1 MNKNIVEYKTGGI
14 RNMKEL
20 EEHLSI
26 TTSSSDKVKARRI
39 IERIKY
45 LTDEMTLIGINRRK

>member
-1 MNKNIVEYKTGGI
+1 MLVSFLAFYIE
-14 RNMKEL
+14 EL